1 MTDLLT
7 YVLLFWILILSLIV
21 AFEKSR
27 IDGLE
32 GCMGAVER
40 YFTNV
45 DEDD

>member
-7 YVLLFWILILSLIV
+7 YVLLFWVIILSLV
-21 AFEKSR
+21 VVFEKLR
-27 IDGLE
+27 IDSLE